1 MVITCE
7 HCGAKFRLD
16 SEKLNKPRNKVR
28 CSKCKEIFIVERP
41 DEDGLIHI
49 EISDEESSFIPGT
62 ASEEIGA
69 VAPPTKK
76 KEGWSLK
83 KKLLI
88 AGAVAVLAAVTLF
101 LLFGPGGSLRVVTGK
116 SPPAAP
122 PKPIVT
128 ITDSVQAY
136 YLENI
141 YSGQVLVI
149 EGEILNESS
158 KPVSFVLIEGKLFDS
173 KDTVTQIQRCYA
185 GNPFTRKEVTNLKL
199 SEIEEKMMNREGKN
213 LKNVRIPPAGKAPFM
228 LVFHNLPE
236 ISNLSNYSVNVISS
250 KFD

>member
-1 MVITCE
+1 MV
-7 HCGAKFRLD
+7 A
-16 SEKLNKPRNKVR
+16 
-28 CSKCKEIFIVERP
+28 
-41 DEDGLIHI
+41 
-49 EISDEESSFIPGT
+49 SF
-62 ASEEIGA
+62 
-69 VAPPTKK
+69 V
-76 KEGWSLK
+76 
-83 KKLLI
+83 LL
-88 AGAVAVLAAVTLF
+88 V
-101 LLFGPGGSLRVVTGK
+101 GPWNSLRVVTGK
-116 SPPAAP
+116 NPPVAP
-122 PKPIVT
+122 PKPVVT

-136 YLENI
+136 YLENVH
-141 YSGQVLVI
+141 SGQVLVI

-173 KDTVTQIQRCYA
+173 KDTVTQVQRCYA

-236 ISNLSNYSVNVISS
+236 VNNLSNYSVNVISS